1 MNKVKEVALEAG
13 FDVEINNQRADL
25 LLITLNHTA
34 SFSAIASDAP
44 GGFVTINIYNRHLT
58 INPQEIED
66 LTPTILKSYI
76 ATADYDYACYAYV
89 PESRK
94 KIKELTAQKAEIA
107 AEYKTLEKKYNRMR
121 EKYRGLKEHLKYAPD
136 GPGAAAV
143 QAHFEAILPQ

>member
-1 MNKVKEVALEAG
+1 MDKVKEVALEAG

-25 LLITLNHTA
+25 LLITLNHMA

-66 LTPTILKSYI
+66 LTPVMLRAYMAMI
-76 ATADYDYACYAYV
+76 DRDYACEVYA

-94 KIKELTAQKAEIA
+94 EIKKWSAQTAEMA
-107 AEYKTLEKKYNRMR
+107 AEYKTLEKKYNRVR

-136 GPGAAAV
+136 GPGAAAA